1 MTNSERDMIIQWV
14 IARKADLD
22 YQVLESQRCHDMRV
36 TGSASLYCIHLLE
49 QEFFDKYTQQLFA
62 LLNI

>member
-1 MTNSERDMIIQWV
+1 MTDKERDLIVQWV
-14 IARKADLD
+14 ISRKTDLD

-36 TGSASLYCIHLLE
+36 FGSAYQYCVHILE
-49 QEFFDKYTQQLFA
+49 REFFDKYTQQLFS